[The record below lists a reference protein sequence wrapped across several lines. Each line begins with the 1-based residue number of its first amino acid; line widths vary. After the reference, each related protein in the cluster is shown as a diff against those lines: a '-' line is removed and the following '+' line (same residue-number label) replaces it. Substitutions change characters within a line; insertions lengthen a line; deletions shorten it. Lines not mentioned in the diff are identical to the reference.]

1 MKMGLLPVRRV
12 HVSSTSVL
20 TSPAASAP
28 SFSPISICSH
38 VRFYKMGS
46 RLVPI
51 FFVNPICIPIKIQLV
66 HPKCNQKILGLPLF
80 FVRILVLHSNVPHN
94 AAASWVVS
102 VMRCCDIRQAV
113 LFHLGDHRFARFCDK
128 SLMPEFPAKPISEIV
143 MFLHIHFYVADGMI
157 VRFQADRVSV
167 CLRLDIF

>member
-1 MKMGLLPVRRV
+1 
-12 HVSSTSVL
+12 
-20 TSPAASAP
+20 
-28 SFSPISICSH
+28 
-38 VRFYKMGS
+38 MGS

-143 MFLHIHFYVADGMI
+143 MFLHIHFYVAYGMI